1 MKDPALKTAAA
12 VCVLLGGL
20 CAATLFRHDRP
31 KAGPPGADARDELL
45 LRYRG
50 ANDGLNDGLGAQLRA
65 ADRST
70 TSEPN
75 PPPTPARPRPV
86 TIVTP
91 EDRHEPPPSLAPG
104 YPEHESPVKARWG
117 VSMDMMLP
125 VAKPAEDAHS
135 HTVVDGD
142 TLAALAERYLGSA
155 ARAEEI
161 YQANR
166 DILHDPR
173 LLPIGVELKLPP
185 RKSQAAP
192 ATTPSSKTAP
202 QAALVPVR

>member
-12 VCVLLGGL
+12 VCVLLAGV

-31 KAGPPGADARDELL
+31 RAGPARRPRRAAASLPRGRRRLEGAAPARDGSL
-45 LRYRG
+45 
-50 ANDGLNDGLGAQLRA
+50 ANDA
-65 ADRST
+65 AGSHTGVGQST
-70 TSEPN
+70 AGHRYV
-75 PPPTPARPRPV
+75 TPA
-86 TIVTP
+86 
-91 EDRHEPPPSLAPG
+91 DGDEPPPSLAPG
-104 YPEHESPVKARWG
+104 YPENDRPAKSRWG

-125 VAKPAEDAHS
+125 VATPADETART

-166 DILHDPR
+166 DMLRRSEAVAHRRGTEAAAARAGPHRGAAFAR
-173 LLPIGVELKLPP
+173 LAKG
-185 RKSQAAP
+185 P
-192 ATTPSSKTAP
+192 AGAG
-202 QAALVPVR
+202 A

>member
-31 KAGPPGADARDELL
+31 RAGPPGTDTQDELL

-50 ANDGLNDGLGAQLRA
+50 ASDGLGAQLRETGHA
-65 ADRST
+65 AT
-70 TSEPN
+70 TETDLTPA
-75 PPPTPARPRPV
+75 PARPRPV

-91 EDRHEPPPSLAPG
+91 EDCHEPPPSLAPG
-104 YPEHESPVKARWG
+104 YPENESPTKSRWG
-117 VSMDMMLP
+117 VSMEMMLP
-125 VAKPAEDAHS
+125 AAKPADDAHS

-166 DILHDPR
+166 EVLRDPK

-185 RKSQAAP
+185 RNGRP
-192 ATTPSSKTAP
+192 P
-202 QAALVPVR
+202 QAPLVPVH